1 MTAQYTKRD
10 GIREYNLT
18 MGVIQMQMNSSR
30 AVADDACTRTIRRQ
44 HIISQTSSLNQSQT
58 SSPLSKKRR
67 LQLSPP
73 TTEANDISQSLSS
86 TPTQTPLSPS
96 TNCRRCSS
104 PSRLISV
111 ENKQRP
117 PRHPD
122 SPIPTSSSLLC
133 HTMPQFCPRHDI
145 IDDYTNEKYPK
156 ELLARIK
163 KKNSYTKMVDNE
175 QRDEKEDD
183 AHRSV
188 ASNDTFCLS
197 TEDEKVLQRIP
208 AKIEEE
214 SSNVKVSEVIEQKKD
229 SILDFFKRLPST
241 LIKRRREEKDSNVN
255 DVSVSCE
262 VGLVSP
268 ISEDEILDEKQQ
280 HKVVSNETFR
290 LLLSRSQEE
299 EAFDGVSDSLHLK
312 SESSESELQ
321 KKVFPQTF
329 EYLDIWP

>member
-1 MTAQYTKRD
+1 
-10 GIREYNLT
+10 
-18 MGVIQMQMNSSR
+18 MGVIDMQMNSSR
-30 AVADDACTRTIRRQ
+30 TAADDARSRTIQRQ
-44 HIISQTSSLNQSQT
+44 HIISQSSSLNQSQT

-86 TPTQTPLSPS
+86 TPTQTPSAS
-96 TNCRRCSS
+96 VNCRRCSS
-104 PSRLISV
+104 PSRLISI

-122 SPIPTSSSLLC
+122 SPIPTPSSSLC
-133 HTMPQFCPRHDI
+133 DTIPQFCPRHDNMI
-145 IDDYTNEKYPK
+145 NDYKNEKYPK
-156 ELLARIK
+156 ELLARIE
-163 KKNSYTKMVDNE
+163 KKNSYTKIFDNE
-175 QRDEKEDD
+175 QRDEQKDD
-183 AHRSV
+183 AHQSV
-188 ASNDTFCLS
+188 ASSDTFCLS
-197 TEDEKVLQRIP
+197 IDTSDENDLQKIP
-208 AKIEEE
+208 VKTDKE
-214 SSNVKVSEVIEQKKD
+214 SSSITLSEVKEQKKD

-262 VGLVSP
+262 VGVVSP
-268 ISEDEILDEKQQ
+268 ISENEVLDEQQ
-280 HKVVSNETFR
+280 HKVVSNDTFR

-321 KKVFPQTF
+321 KKALPAFDKF
-329 EYLDIWP
+329 ECLDIWP